1 MKRNRDAVFRR
12 FIVSL
17 CYTNSTMRTVRTAM
31 INSRRQVTFT
41 PQELLEVGVDIGD
54 QFAVTVD
61 MGIITLTPLA
71 VKEKDT

>member
-1 MKRNRDAVFRR
+1 
-12 FIVSL
+12 
-17 CYTNSTMRTVRTAM
+17 MRTVRTAM
-31 INSRRQVTFT
+31 INGRRQVTFT
-41 PQELLEVGVDIGD
+41 AQELLEVGVDTGD